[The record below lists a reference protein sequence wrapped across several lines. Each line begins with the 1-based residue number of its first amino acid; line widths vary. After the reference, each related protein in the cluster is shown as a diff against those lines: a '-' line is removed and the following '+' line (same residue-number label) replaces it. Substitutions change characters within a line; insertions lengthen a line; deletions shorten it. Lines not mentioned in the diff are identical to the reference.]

1 MTAYEAD
8 FILTASSR
16 AGMTAIPY
24 DVNLSRS
31 SFVTAWLRTGL
42 FVALSDGLF
51 ASATGILIP
60 PYATPFRVFRGVA
73 SVLFGRGALNGG
85 VPMALVGIMMH
96 IGVALFWSGLFLL
109 VLRNSPALRDAIHS
123 WPKALMIAAVYGPSI
138 WLIMSLLVIPTMV
151 HRPPTI
157 GAKWWVQ
164 LIGHIPFVVGPMIIA
179 NRKDTTT

>member
-1 MTAYEAD
+1 MSRPHTHR
-8 FILTASSR
+8 SR
-16 AGMTAIPY
+16 ARRHEMTAIPF
-24 DVNLSRS
+24 DATESRS

-42 FVALSDGLF
+42 MVAISDGLF

-85 VPMALVGIMMH
+85 VPMALVGMLMH
-96 IGVALFWSGLFLL
+96 LSVALFWSGLFLIA
-109 VLRNSPALRDAIHS
+109 LRNSPALRDAIQS
-123 WPKALMIAAVYGPSI
+123 WPKAILVATVYGPTI
-138 WLIMSLLVIPTMV
+138 WLIMSLIVIPGLV

-164 LIGHIPFVVGPMIIA
+164 LIGHIPFVVGPMILA
-179 NRKDTTT
+179 NRRSARI